1 MRICTIIG
9 ARPQFIKSSVV
20 SKSIASSKILDE
32 IIIHTGQ
39 HFDKNMS
46 NIFFDEMEMRKPDYN
61 LGINSLSKGAM
72 VGRQLEALEI
82 LLTKINPDFILV
94 YGDTNSTLSGAIAAA
109 QLNIPIGHVEAGLR
123 SYNREI
129 PEEINRILTD
139 HLSEICFVPTKNAYR
154 NLKKEGILSSNI
166 FEVGD
171 VMYDAVLYF
180 SKIAEKKSKI
190 IQKLNLKS
198 KKYVLATVHRQK
210 STDDE
215 NNLKNIFDALEESSM
230 EVIMPI
236 HPRTKQYLKL
246 YNIFPKSKIQLI
258 DPIGYL
264 DMLML
269 EKKASLI
276 VTDSGG
282 VQKEAFF
289 HKIPSII
296 LRNETEWTELVENNV
311 STLAGLNKQKIIYEI
326 KNFRPNNFDFSFYG
340 SGVAGESICKIIQ
353 EY

>member
-1 MRICTIIG
+1 MKICTIIG
-9 ARPQFIKSSVV
+9 ARPQFIKSAVV
-20 SKSIASSKILDE
+20 SKSIASNKMINE
-32 IIIHTGQ
+32 IIVHTGQ
-39 HFDKNMS
+39 HFDQNMS
-46 NIFFDEMEMRKPDYN
+46 KIFFDEMEMRKPDYN

-82 LLTKINPDFILV
+82 LLNKISPDFVLV
-94 YGDTNSTLSGAIAAA
+94 YGDTNSTLSGALAAA

-139 HLSEICFVPTKNAYR
+139 HLSGKCFVPTNNAYK
-154 NLKKEGILSSNI
+154 NLIKEGIPSSHV

-171 VMYDAVLYF
+171 VMYDAVLFF
-180 SKIAEKKSKI
+180 SKVAEKKSKI
-190 IQKLNLKS
+190 IKKLNLSS

-215 NNLKNIFDALEESSM
+215 NNLKNIFHALEESPIK
-230 EVIMPI
+230 VIMPI
-236 HPRTKQYLKL
+236 HPRTKNSLKR
-246 YNIFPKSKIQLI
+246 YNISPNSKIQLI
-258 DPIGYL
+258 DPVGYL

-269 EKKASLI
+269 EKNAFLI

-289 HKIPSII
+289 HKVPSII
-296 LRNETEWTELVENNV
+296 LRNETEWIELVENNL
-311 STLAGLNKQKIIYEI
+311 SALAGFDKQKIIYEI
-326 KNFRPNNFDFSFYG
+326 NNFRPKNFGFSFYG

-353 EY
+353 QY

>member
-1 MRICTIIG
+1 MKICTIIG
-9 ARPQFIKSSVV
+9 ARPQFIKSAVV
-20 SKSIASSKILDE
+20 SKSIASMKMIDE

-61 LGINSLSKGAM
+61 LGINSLTKGAM

-82 LLTKINPDFILV
+82 LLNKINPDFVLV

-123 SYNREI
+123 SFNREL

-139 HLSEICFVPTKNAYR
+139 HLSEKCFVPTNNAYK
-154 NLKKEGILSSNI
+154 NLLKEGIPSHNI

-190 IQKLNLKS
+190 IKKLNLSS

-210 STDDE
+210 STDNK
-215 NNLKNIFDALEESSM
+215 NNLKNIFRALEKSPM
-230 EVIMPI
+230 KVIMPI
-236 HPRTKQYLKL
+236 HPRTKNSLKRF
-246 YNIFPKSKIQLI
+246 NISPNINIQLI
-258 DPIGYL
+258 NPIGYL

-289 HKIPSII
+289 HKVPSII
-296 LRNETEWTELVENNV
+296 LRNETEWIELVENNL
-311 STLAGLNKQKIIYEI
+311 STLAGLDKERIIFEI
-326 KNFRPNNFDFSFYG
+326 NNFRPKNFDFSFYG
-340 SGVAGESICKIIQ
+340 SGEAGELICKFIQ
-353 EY
+353 GK